1 MSDAT
6 FIHLPQISVS
16 ERLCALE
23 CLMLGKDLKKAQR
36 ESMAQT
42 EPTGPAPPR
51 MQQLLH
57 GLRLSASD
65 DLSPASDLDCL
76 ARLIEN
82 RRYQPQR
89 RRA

>member
-1 MSDAT
+1 
-6 FIHLPQISVS
+6 
-16 ERLCALE
+16 
-23 CLMLGKDLKKAQR
+23 MLGKDLNKAQR
-36 ESMAQT
+36 EPMAQT

-65 DLSPASDLDCL
+65 DLGKASDLETL

-82 RRYQPQR
+82 RRCQPQR